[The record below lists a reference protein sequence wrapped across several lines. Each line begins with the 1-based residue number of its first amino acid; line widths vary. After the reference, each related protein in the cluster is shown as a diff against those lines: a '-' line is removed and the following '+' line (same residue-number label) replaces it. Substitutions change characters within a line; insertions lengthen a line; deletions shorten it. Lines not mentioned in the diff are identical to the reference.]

1 VPCSIPTAQK
11 SGVVTGYE
19 VAVLVVVGTATGGLA
34 GWLLTRIWWDRLMRG
49 QERHEVVVTMRSGA
63 TYKGVLFEADSRSLI
78 LRNAEA
84 WGHNGDG
91 RTAVD
96 GELLLARADV
106 EFLQRP

>member
-1 VPCSIPTAQK
+1 
-11 SGVVTGYE
+11 VTGYE
-19 VAVLVVVGTATGGLA
+19 FAVLMVVGMGAGGLA
-34 GWLLTRIWWDRLMRG
+34 GWLLARRWLDRLMRG
-49 QERHEVVVTMRSGA
+49 RERHEVVVTMRSGA
-63 TYKGVLFEADSRSLI
+63 TYKGVLFEADSRSLV

>member
-1 VPCSIPTAQK
+1 
-11 SGVVTGYE
+11 VTGAE
-19 VAVLVVVGTATGGLA
+19 VALAGAVVGLGTLVGMLLLA
-34 GWLLTRIWWDRLMRG
+34 PRDRLLRRRAR
-49 QERHEVVVTMRSGA
+49 ETVVVTMRSGA
-63 TYKGVLFEADSRSLI
+63 TYKGVLFEADGKSLV

-106 EFLQRP
+106 EFVQRP